1 MFNYIMF
8 FWLCSVNVTQCQP
21 IATPK
26 QLFIDHYDCVA
37 YGYRHSVYLLEKK
50 IKREKVNK
58 LSLFTRF
65 SCNKKKKDIKKG
77 KGV

>member
-26 QLFIDHYDCVA
+26 QLFVDHYDCVA

-50 IKREKVNK
+50 N
-58 LSLFTRF
+58 
-65 SCNKKKKDIKKG
+65 
-77 KGV
+77 